1 MIPYFSYNDALAFAS
16 SFVRLQ
22 PDHIHLIEYNQ
33 DGSVD
38 VGGSTSLQVA
48 IVGVNYEP
56 VHGWDAWSDTYMT
69 ITEAEALGMSESE
82 AFNI

>member
-1 MIPYFSYNDALAFAS
+1 M
-16 SFVRLQ
+16 Q

-38 VGGSTSLQVA
+38 VGGNASLQVA
-48 IVGVNYEP
+48 IVSANYEP
-56 VHGWDAWSDTYMT
+56 IHGWDAWSDAYMT
-69 ITEAEALGMSESE
+69 ITEAEALGMSDSE